1 MKQFLSNIIM
11 KKLTFE
17 EIMNRYEDLV
27 NDEYEFPFFSSYYLT
42 DKDCDGTKEKPY
54 KLKCLWLVP
63 ISPQNKNKNN
73 KYILSEEQ
81 KTKFKNILIETF
93 NKENMYLF

>member
-1 MKQFLSNIIM
+1 MKE
-11 KKLTFE
+11 LTFE
-17 EIMNRYEDLV
+17 EVMDRYEEMV
-27 NDEYEFPFFSSYYLT
+27 NTEYEFPSFSAYYLT

-63 ISPQNKNKNN
+63 IASHSKNENN
-73 KYILSEEQ
+73 KYVLSEEQ

-93 NKENMYLF
+93 NKENIYLL

>member
-1 MKQFLSNIIM
+1 M

-17 EIMNRYEDLV
+17 EVMDRYEELV
-27 NDEYEFPFFSSYYLT
+27 NDEYEFPCFSSYYVT
-42 DKDCDGTKEKPY
+42 DNGCDGTKEKPY
-54 KLKCLWLVP
+54 KLKCLFKCFWLVP
-63 ISPQNKNKNN
+63 INPYSKNENN

>member
-1 MKQFLSNIIM
+1 M

-17 EIMNRYEDLV
+17 EVMDRYEEMV
-27 NDEYEFPFFSSYYLT
+27 NTEYEFPSFSAYYLT

-54 KLKCLWLVP
+54 KLKCLWLVL
-63 ISPQNKNKNN
+63 IALYSKNENN
-73 KYILSEEQ
+73 KYVLSEEQ

-93 NKENMYLF
+93 NKENIYLL

>member
-17 EIMNRYEDLV
+17 EVMNRYEDLV
-27 NDEYEFPFFSSYYLT
+27 NDEYEFPSFSSYYLT

-81 KTKFKNILIETF
+81 KAKFKNILIETF

>member
-1 MKQFLSNIIM
+1 M

-17 EIMNRYEDLV
+17 EVMNRYEEMV
-27 NDEYEFPFFSSYYLT
+27 NTEYEFPSFSAYYLT

-54 KLKCLWLVP
+54 KLKCLWIVP
-63 ISPQNKNKNN
+63 IAPYSKNENN
-73 KYILSEEQ
+73 KYVLSEEQ

-93 NKENMYLF
+93 NKENIYLL

>member
-11 KKLTFE
+11 KKFTFE
-17 EIMNRYEDLV
+17 EVMNRYEDLV
-27 NDEYEFPFFSSYYLT
+27 NDEYEFPSFSSYYLT

>member
-1 MKQFLSNIIM
+1 M

-17 EIMNRYEDLV
+17 EVMDRCEEMV
-27 NDEYEFPFFSSYYLT
+27 NTEYEFPSFSAYYLT

-54 KLKCLWLVP
+54 KLKCLWIVP
-63 ISPQNKNKNN
+63 IAPYSKNENT
-73 KYILSEEQ
+73 KYVLSEEQ

-93 NKENMYLF
+93 NEENIYLL

>member
-1 MKQFLSNIIM
+1 M

-17 EIMNRYEDLV
+17 EVMDRYEEMV
-27 NDEYEFPFFSSYYLT
+27 NTEYEFPSFSAYYLT
-42 DKDCDGTKEKPY
+42 DKDCDGTKEKPF

-63 ISPQNKNKNN
+63 IAPYSKNENN
-73 KYILSEEQ
+73 KYVLSEEQ

-93 NKENMYLF
+93 NKENIYLF

>member
-1 MKQFLSNIIM
+1 M

-17 EIMNRYEDLV
+17 EVMNRYEDLV
-27 NDEYEFPFFSSYYLT
+27 NDEYEFHFFSSYYLT

>member
-1 MKQFLSNIIM
+1 MNMSFL
-11 KKLTFE
+11 
-17 EIMNRYEDLV
+17 
-27 NDEYEFPFFSSYYLT
+27 FFSSYYLT

>member
-1 MKQFLSNIIM
+1 M

-17 EIMNRYEDLV
+17 EAMNRYEDLV
-27 NDEYEFPFFSSYYLT
+27 NDEYEFPSFSSYYLT

-63 ISPQNKNKNN
+63 ISLQNKTRIINIFYQKNKKQNS
-73 KYILSEEQ
+73 KIY
-81 KTKFKNILIETF
+81 
-93 NKENMYLF
+93 